1 MSETILQIKRST
13 TTSVPAN
20 LQPGELAYTSNGQ
33 VLFIGSPEGSNTA
46 NVIAIAGER
55 NPGVLTANQALVA
68 NSSAWIDNVQT
79 AKLILGPSG
88 TTTNVTS
95 IVTDGALASVSN
107 NTLATAWAVKN
118 YIDTQAGSSTLGGLS
133 DVTLTSVSNNQ
144 IVVYDA
150 ISGQW
155 ENHSISGTSNE
166 VEVTFDGQDIT
177 VGLPDAVTITSS
189 IAVGTVAINGSSFHV
204 GNSTVNTFI
213 NSTAVAIDGI
223 FSAGNTTINGS
234 ATITGELIL
243 GSNLSVNTTH
253 ISVGNSTVNTTINA
267 VSIDTD
273 GILNVEGTAR
283 LGNTTI
289 VGWAN
294 VSQEIAVGANLVVN
308 TAGITIGNSTVN
320 AQFYSSNVNLNGTRL
335 HVGDATN
342 NTVITG
348 VGINATGNVN
358 ISGSANVASHIHVG
372 SDLLINTT
380 AVRVG
385 NTSQNTTITTQSVTT
400 NTVVAANIV
409 STGNT
414 SIAGDLY
421 VDGDVRLGNNSSDKI
436 SYFGR
441 VNTHIEPASNTT
453 FNLGSD
459 TLQWANVYGNNI
471 IGMYG
476 TFQNDVTVSGNLT
489 VTGSLV
495 TINVSTLSIVDPLIQ
510 LASNNTVDD
519 SLDIGFFGSFNTGGG
534 AHEHAGLF
542 RDASDGEFKLFTNLV
557 PSPTTT
563 VDTANNTYT
572 VATLNAYLKSGA
584 LVSNS
589 SALQITANSTV
600 AVSITANSLT
610 LSSALTVPNGGTGAT
625 SFTNNAVLLG
635 NTAGALKTVSS
646 STQGHVLQIDASGI
660 PTFAMLDGGTF

>member
-55 NPGVLTANQALVA
+55 TPGVLTANQALVA

-95 IVTDGALASVSN
+95 IVTDGSLTTVSN
-107 NTLATAWAVKN
+107 NSLATAWAVKN

-133 DVTLTSVSNNQ
+133 DVTITSVGNNQ
-144 IVVYDA
+144 IIVYDA

-155 ENHSISGTSNE
+155 ENHSISGTTNE

-189 IAVGTVAINGSSFHV
+189 ITVGTVGINGSSFHV

-213 NSTAVAIDGI
+213 NSTAVAIDGV

-294 VSQEIAVGANLVVN
+294 VSDTIAVGANLVVN

-320 AQFYSSNVNLNGTRL
+320 AQFYSANVNLNGTRL

-348 VGINATGNVN
+348 VGITATGNATFT
-358 ISGSANVASHIHVG
+358 GSANVGTAIHVG
-372 SDLLINTT
+372 SEMLVNTT
-380 AVRVG
+380 AIKIG
-385 NTSQNTTITTQSVTT
+385 GAT
-400 NTVVAANIV
+400 NTVINSTSLSTGSIVAANIV
-409 STGNT
+409 STGNLSVTDTLTVNGNATFGNGASDIVVFT
-414 SIAGDLY
+414 STIQ
-421 VDGDVRLGNNSSDKI
+421 SDI
-436 SYFGR
+436 VPTTNTSY
-441 VNTHIEPASNTT
+441 
-453 FNLGSD
+453 NLGSD
-459 TLQWANVYGNNI
+459 IKQWNNVYAQNI
-471 IGMYG
+471 IGRVG
-476 TFQNDVTVSGNLT
+476 IFHDDVTVSGNLT

-495 TINVSTLSIVDPLIQ
+495 TINVSTLSIIDPLIQ
-510 LASNNTVDD
+510 LASNNTVSDT
-519 SLDIGFFGSFNTGGG
+519 LDIGFFGSFSDGVGS
-534 AHEHAGLF
+534 HEHAGLF
-542 RDASDGEFKLFTNLV
+542 RDASDGKFKLFTNLE

-563 VDTANNTYT
+563 VDTANGTYT
-572 VATLNAYLKSGA
+572 IATLNAYLESGA
-584 LVSNS
+584 LISNS
-589 SALQITANSTV
+589 SAVQITANSTV
-600 AVSITANSLT
+600 AVSIAANSLS
-610 LSSALTVPNGGTGAT
+610 LSTALTVPNGGTGQT
-625 SFTNNAVLLG
+625 TFTNNAVLIG

-646 STQGHVLQIDASGI
+646 STQGHVLQINGSGV
-660 PTFAMLDGGTF
+660 PEFAMLDGGTF

>member
-13 TTSVPAN
+13 TTAVPAN

-33 VLFIGSPEGSNTA
+33 VLWIGSPEGSNTA
-46 NVIAIAGER
+46 NVIAIGGER
-55 NPGVLTANQALVA
+55 TPGVLTANQALVA
-68 NSSAWIDNVQT
+68 NNSAWINNVQT
-79 AKLILGPSG
+79 AKLILGPAG

-95 IVTDGALASVSN
+95 IVTDGTLATVSN
-107 NTLATAWAVKN
+107 NALATAWAVKN

-133 DVTLTSVSNNQ
+133 DVTITSVGNNQ
-144 IVVYDA
+144 IIVYDA

-155 ENHSISGTSNE
+155 ENHSISGTTNE
-166 VEVTFDGQDIT
+166 VEVTFDGQDIV
-177 VGLPDAVTITSS
+177 VGLPDVVVVPSYLT
-189 IAVGTVAINGSSFHV
+189 VGTVGINGSTIFV

-294 VSQEIAVGANLVVN
+294 VSDTIAVGANLVVN
-308 TAGITIGNSTVN
+308 TAGITIGNSSVN
-320 AQFYSSNVNLNGTRL
+320 AQFYSANVNLNGTRL

-348 VGINATGNVN
+348 VGITATGNATFT
-358 ISGSANVASHIHVG
+358 GSANVGTAIHVG
-372 SDLLINTT
+372 SEMLVNTT
-380 AVRVG
+380 AIKIG
-385 NTSQNTTITTQSVTT
+385 GAT
-400 NTVVAANIV
+400 NTVINSTSLSTGSIVAANIV
-409 STGNT
+409 STGNLSVTDTLTVNGNATFGNGASDIVVFT
-414 SIAGDLY
+414 STIQ
-421 VDGDVRLGNNSSDKI
+421 SDI
-436 SYFGR
+436 VPTTNTSYD
-441 VNTHIEPASNTT
+441 
-453 FNLGSD
+453 LGSD
-459 TLQWANVYGNNI
+459 IKQWNNVYAQNI
-471 IGMYG
+471 IGRTG
-476 TFQNDVTVSGNLT
+476 IFHDDVTVSGNLT

-495 TINVSTLSIVDPLIQ
+495 TINVSTLSIIDPLIQ
-510 LASNNTVDD
+510 LASNNTVSDA
-519 SLDIGFFGSFNTGGG
+519 LDIGFYGSFNDGAG

-542 RDASDGEFKLFTNLV
+542 RDASDGKFKLFTNLE

-563 VDTANNTYT
+563 VDTANSTYT
-572 VATLNAYLKSGA
+572 IATLNAYLESGA
-584 LVSNS
+584 LISNS
-589 SALQITANSTV
+589 SAVQITANSTV
-600 AVSITANSLT
+600 AVSIAANSLS
-610 LSSALTVPNGGTGAT
+610 LSTALTVPNGGTGQT
-625 SFTNNAVLLG
+625 TFTNNAVLIG

-646 STQGHVLQIDASGI
+646 STQGHVLQINGSGV
-660 PTFAMLDGGTF
+660 PEFAMLDGGTF